1 MHVYRWDL
9 DKTYLDTDIHSVRSM
24 IRAAFESASEK
35 RNIPGASALLRGLMR
50 TDPDCRVSIVS
61 GSPTQLRT
69 VLEEK
74 LALDGIRFDS
84 LILKD
89 HISNLKRGRLRA
101 VYGQLGYK
109 LPALL
114 DQRKGLGS
122 TVRETCFG
130 DDTEVDAVIYA
141 LYGEVVSGR
150 VNESTMARI
159 MTAGGAYPDAID
171 LAKSALRR
179 LGTADIVDDIFIHI
193 DRGIPIRQ
201 FQLLGPRVIPVFSWF
216 QAALV
221 LHARGRL
228 DIEAIVEVVSRTAP
242 DTPDRSAS
250 WVQDIVRRGLL
261 ERDQVMAM
269 LGSHSALEPLVAP
282 STRALDRL
290 RGVVTERTP
299 RKPDFLGFLTALR
312 H

>member
-24 IRAAFESASEK
+24 IRAAFETASEK
-35 RNIPGASALLRGLMR
+35 RNIPGAGALLRGLMR
-50 TDPDCRVSIVS
+50 SDLACRVGIVS
-61 GSPTQLRT
+61 GSPTQLRS

-74 LALDGIRFDS
+74 LALDGVRFDS
-84 LILKD
+84 LVLKD
-89 HISNLKRGRLRA
+89 HIGNLKRGRLRA

-114 DQRKGLGS
+114 EQRKGLGS
-122 TVRETCFG
+122 AVRETCFG
-130 DDTEVDAVIYA
+130 DDTEVDAVVYA
-141 LYGEVVSGR
+141 LYGEVVAGR
-150 VNESTMARI
+150 VNETTMARV
-159 MTAGGAYPDAID
+159 MTAGGAYPDAIE

-179 LGTADIVDDIFIHI
+179 VGTADIVDDIFIHI

-221 LHARGRL
+221 LFSRGRL
-228 DIEAIVEVVSRTAP
+228 DLQGVVEVVARTAP
-242 DTPDRSAS
+242 DSPDRCAA
-250 WVQDIVRRGLL
+250 WVQDVVRRGLL
-261 ERDQVMAM
+261 PRDEVTAI
-269 LGSHSALEPLVAP
+269 LSADPKLEPLVAP
-282 STRALDRL
+282 SVRALDRL
-290 RGVVTERTP
+290 RGIVTERSA
-299 RKPDFLGFLTALR
+299 RNPDFLGYLTALR